1 MKSLSIA
8 LFLGKELHG
17 KNIEV
22 DNYSTL
28 SDIQAN
34 TVVFAKKYEQQYVH
48 SLNSVG
54 SELLAIVTP
63 EYQNRV
69 SCSYIVS
76 QNPRLDYLRV
86 IGEFFFTDDLH
97 SGIHPTAVVEEGALL
112 GENIYIGA
120 HSYIGNKVVVGN
132 NTRVFP
138 NVVITGDTTIGENCY
153 IKSGVVI
160 GQPGFG
166 FEKDENGQPIH
177 FPHLGKIKIG
187 NHVYIGANTAID
199 RATLN
204 STIIGDHV
212 KIDNLVHIAH
222 NVIIDD
228 CSYIIA
234 GTILGGGVH
243 VGKDCWLAPNVSV
256 KQQLHVGNGSL
267 VGLGAVVIKDV
278 EENSVVA
285 GNPAKPLKKA

>member
-1 MKSLSIA
+1 M
-8 LFLGKELHG
+8 
-17 KNIEV
+17 
-22 DNYSTL
+22 
-28 SDIQAN
+28 
-34 TVVFAKKYEQQYVH
+34 
-48 SLNSVG
+48 
-54 SELLAIVTP
+54 
-63 EYQNRV
+63 
-69 SCSYIVS
+69 
-76 QNPRLDYLRV
+76 
-86 IGEFFFTDDLH
+86 
-97 SGIHPTAVVEEGALL
+97 
-112 GENIYIGA
+112 
-120 HSYIGNKVVVGN
+120 
-132 NTRVFP
+132 
-138 NVVITGDTTIGENCY
+138 
-153 IKSGVVI
+153 VI

-278 EENSVVA
+278 E
-285 GNPAKPLKKA
+285 